1 MKHLSALD
9 ALFLQLETADTPMH
23 VGSLML
29 LEKPRGRRSAYRAI
43 REHVA
48 SRLHLAPVFS
58 RRLAAMPGDLANPV
72 WLLDQEVDLDHHLKQ
87 ARLPRPGSQRQLEAA
102 VAKLHQQPLDRGRPL
117 WQFTVIEG
125 LKGGQVGFYAKIH
138 HSALDGQGGI
148 AVAQALLDT
157 GPVPRATPADAAS
170 RADAMKPSAVRMLGA
185 AIRNTVAQY
194 GSILKAVP
202 EVVRAAGR
210 AGAVALTSAE
220 LRKRGMALGPRTRL
234 NAAIGPA
241 RDFVALR
248 IPLAEAKEI
257 ARHFEAKLNDA
268 VLAICAG
275 ALRRHFAR
283 DKAALA
289 KAMIAAVPVS
299 LRAPG
304 DTTQA
309 NYVSMMLVGLATDV
323 ADPVARV
330 RAIRAASTGAKTLT
344 GSMKGAIPTDL
355 PSLGIPWLMA
365 GITPLFRKAAAANRI
380 PVVANVLVSNV
391 PGPQVPLHLAGGE
404 LRAYFP
410 VSIVTHGLALNITIV
425 SYNGS
430 LDFGLVAAK
439 KAMPQLSRFAARL
452 EASHAE
458 LLEIARTSPEKR
470 CRKPRR

>member
-9 ALFLQLETADTPMH
+9 ALFLQLETTDTPMH

-29 LEKPRGRRSAYRAI
+29 LEKPRGRRHPYRAI
-43 REHVA
+43 RDHVA
-48 SRLHLAPVFS
+48 ARMHLAPVFL
-58 RRLAAMPGDLANPV
+58 RRLGTMPGDLANPV
-72 WLLDQEVDLDHHLKQ
+72 WLEEGEIDLDYHLKQ
-87 ARLPRPGSQRQLEAA
+87 ARLPRPGTQEQLEAA
-102 VAKLHQQPLDRGRPL
+102 VATLHEGVLDRSRPL

-125 LKGGQVGFYAKIH
+125 LMNGQVGFYAKIH

-157 GPVPRATPADAAS
+157 GPMPRAIPAGESAA
-170 RADAMKPSAVRMLGA
+170 AHGMKPSAARMLGA

-194 GSILKAVP
+194 GRILKAVP
-202 EVVRAAGR
+202 AAVMATGR
-210 AGAVALTSAE
+210 AGAVVLTSTE
-220 LRKRGMALGPRTRL
+220 VRKRGFALGPRTRL

-248 IPLAEAKEI
+248 IPLAEGKEI

-283 DKAALA
+283 DKVALS

-304 DTTQA
+304 DTSQA
-309 NYVSMMLVGLATDV
+309 NHVSMMLVGIATNI
-323 ADPVARV
+323 ADPVARMH
-330 RAIRAASTGAKTLT
+330 AIRAASTRAKTLT
-344 GSMKGAIPTDL
+344 GSMKGAIPTDM

-365 GITPLFRKAAAANRI
+365 GVTALFRKAAAANRI
-380 PVVANVLVSNV
+380 PVIANVLVSNV
-391 PGPQVPLHLAGGE
+391 PGPQMPLYLAGGE

-410 VSIVTHGLALNITIV
+410 VSIVTHGLGLNITIV

-439 KAMPQLSRFAARL
+439 KAMPGLRKFAAHL
-452 EASHAE
+452 QAAHAE
-458 LLEIARTSPEKR
+458 LLEIARTPAEKR
-470 CRKPRR
+470 

>member
-29 LEKPRGRRSAYRAI
+29 LERPRGRRTPYRAI

-48 SRLHLAPVFS
+48 SRMHLAPVFS

-72 WLLDQEVDLDHHLKQ
+72 WVREPEVDLDYHLQQ
-87 ARLPRPGSQRQLEAA
+87 ARLPRPGTQAQLEAA
-102 VAKLHQQPLDRGRPL
+102 VAKLHERMLDRSRPL
-117 WQFTVIEG
+117 WQFTVIDG
-125 LKGGQVGFYAKIH
+125 LKNGQVGFYAKIH

-148 AVAQALLDT
+148 AVAQALLDS
-157 GPVPRATPADAAS
+157 GPVPRVLPAGEPAAGQ
-170 RADAMKPSAVRMLGA
+170 RINPSAARMLGA

-194 GSILKAVP
+194 GRILKAVP
-202 EVVRAAGR
+202 EVVMATGR
-210 AGAVALTSAE
+210 AGAVALTSTE

-241 RDFVALR
+241 RDFASLR
-248 IPLAEAKEI
+248 IPLAEAKEV
-257 ARHFEAKLNDA
+257 ARHFDAKLNDA

-275 ALRRHFAR
+275 ALRRLFAR
-283 DKAALA
+283 DRAALA

-304 DTTQA
+304 DTSQA

-323 ADPVARV
+323 ADPVGRMH
-330 RAIRAASTGAKTLT
+330 AIRAASTRAKTLS
-344 GSMKGAIPTDL
+344 GSLKGAIPTDL

-365 GITPLFRKAAAANRI
+365 GITPLFRKAAASDRI

-391 PGPQVPLHLAGGE
+391 PGPQMPLYLAGGE

-439 KAMPQLSRFAARL
+439 KAMPQLRRFAAHL
-452 EASHAE
+452 EAAHAE

-470 CRKPRR
+470 

>member
-1 MKHLSALD
+1 MNHLSALD

-29 LEKPRGRRSAYRAI
+29 LEKPGGRRTPYRAI
-43 REHVA
+43 RDHIA
-48 SRLHLAPVFS
+48 ARTHLAPVFR
-58 RRLAAMPGDLANPV
+58 RRLATVPGDLANPV
-72 WLLDQEVDLDHHLKQ
+72 WLQQHEIDLDYHVRQ
-87 ARLPRPGSQRQLEAA
+87 ARLPRPGTQAQLEAA
-102 VAKLHQQPLDRGRPL
+102 VARLHQGALDRTRPL

-125 LKGGQVGFYAKIH
+125 LKSGQVAFYAKIH
-138 HSALDGQGGI
+138 HAALDGQGGI

-157 GPVPRATPADAAS
+157 GPVPRAVPAEDAA
-170 RADAMKPSAVRMLGA
+170 AVPGIKPSAARMLGA

-194 GSILKAVP
+194 GRILKALP
-202 EVVRAAGR
+202 EAVMATGR

-220 LRKRGMALGPRTRL
+220 LRKRGFALGPRTRL
-234 NAAIGPA
+234 NAAIGPG

-248 IPLAEAKEI
+248 IPLVEAKEI

-268 VLAICAG
+268 VLAICSG

-283 DKAALA
+283 DRAALA

-304 DTTQA
+304 DTSQA
-309 NYVSMMLVGLATDV
+309 NYVSMMLVGLATNI
-323 ADPVARV
+323 ADPVERMQ
-330 RAIRAASTGAKTLT
+330 AIRAASTRAKTLT
-344 GSMKGAIPTDL
+344 GSMKGAIPTDM

-380 PVVANVLVSNV
+380 PVVANVVISNV
-391 PGPQVPLHLAGGE
+391 PGPQMPLYLAGGE

-410 VSIVTHGLALNITIV
+410 VSIVTHGLGLNITIV

-439 KAMPQLSRFAARL
+439 KAMPGLHRFAAHL
-452 EASHAE
+452 ESAHTE
-458 LLEIARTSPEKR
+458 LLGIARTSPEK
-470 CRKPRR
+470 